1 MIAWEKIDN
10 KTFENLAFDYMSSNY
25 PDIRWEKT
33 KLTNDGNKDGES
45 IISALP
51 YSLIQELV

>member
-33 KLTNDGNKDGES
+33 KLTNDGNKGK
-45 IISALP
+45 
-51 YSLIQELV
+51 V

>member
-25 PDIRWEKT
+25 SDIRWEK
-33 KLTNDGNKDGES
+33 NK
-45 IISALP
+45 
-51 YSLIQELV
+51 VNK